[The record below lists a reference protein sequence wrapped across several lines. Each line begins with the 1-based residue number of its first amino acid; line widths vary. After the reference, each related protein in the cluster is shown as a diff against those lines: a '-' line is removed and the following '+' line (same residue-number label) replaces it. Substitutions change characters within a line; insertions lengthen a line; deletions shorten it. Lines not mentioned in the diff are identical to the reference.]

1 MVGKYFEFA
10 FESTE
15 TMKISSWKWK
25 VRKSYPYDKQI
36 YRARS
41 VYYEDK
47 FIVFGGMTTKG
58 ESSLVT
64 AFIPA
69 SNSWQKLGNLKSKR
83 ADTAV
88 IEIYHKFLVIGGN
101 SKSEMCWFNHGKLVC
116 SYEEI
121 TIPSEGKRLKLF
133 VKYPTKLV

>member
-1 MVGKYFEFA
+1 
-10 FESTE
+10 
-15 TMKISSWKWK
+15 MKISSWKWK

>member
-15 TMKISSWKWK
+15 TMNVGTWKWK

-47 FIVFGGMTTKG
+47 FVVFGGMTTKG

-88 IEIYHKFLVIGGN
+88 IEINHKFLVIGGN
-101 SKSEMCWFNHGKLVC
+101 SKSEMCWFNHDKLVC
-116 SYEEI
+116 NYQEI
-121 TIPSEGKRLKLF
+121 TIPNEGKHLKLF
-133 VKYPTKLV
+133 V